1 MPARRNSH
9 LKGVARTLERH
20 VAPRRSLRVKG
31 VDPPWYPEPQ
41 FRYPTHTFWT
51 SVTPPGTPPHTPPRR
66 PAKPSKSSRR
76 WKKDVLDHMQ
86 HRWPLN
92 SVEITHVT
100 SEVQESKV
108 RGSSFV
114 EVTHT
119 KSEVCSPRTSAEVK
133 SEVQESEVQESEV
146 QESEVQSPR
155 TSPRSNSGYERTW
168 RITSSDSEPET
179 EEEEWCARRD
189 AFLRQAI

>member
-1 MPARRNSH
+1 MPTTRNCH
-9 LKGVARTLERH
+9 LKRAARTLERH

-51 SVTPPGTPPHTPPRR
+51 SVTPPGTPPQTPLRNPT
-66 PAKPSKSSRR
+66 KPPTGRHR
-76 WKKDVLDHMQ
+76 WKKGVLTPLQ
-86 HRWPLN
+86 HEN
-92 SVEITHVT
+92 SVEITHV
-100 SEVQESKV
+100 
-108 RGSSFV
+108 
-114 EVTHT
+114 
-119 KSEVCSPRTSAEVK
+119 
-133 SEVQESEVQESEV
+133 ESEV